1 MAYIVYGRLKCTGLN
16 MNLELNKKYKIKI
29 SEDENFGGSFTIPLT
44 TPDYPL
50 ELLKKYF
57 KIYLNKNELLE
68 LIKNNL
74 SITDDNIIEY
84 EEYYHIKT
92 ICVKYKHDL
101 IYLKLRDHSESGFH
115 TTVDVEITSNNLAR
129 QKTFEIELFED
140 HINKFCD
147 LLKLMHK

>member
-1 MAYIVYGRLKCTGLN
+1 MAYRVYGRVISNGLSG
-16 MNLELNKKYKIKI
+16 NLRLNERYKIDI
-29 SEDENFGGSFTIPLT
+29 YEDTGIFTVPT
-44 TPDYPL
+44 FKDTF
-50 ELLKKYF
+50 LLNNLKTYF
-57 KIYLNKNELLE
+57 KIYINKNELLE

-74 SITDDNIIEY
+74 SITDDDIIEFT
-84 EEYYHIKT
+84 EYLNVNM

-101 IYLKLRDHSESGFH
+101 IYLKLRDHSESGFY
-115 TTVDVEITSNNLAR
+115 TTVEVEITSNNLAR

>member
-1 MAYIVYGRLKCTGLN
+1 MAYRVYGRVISNGLSG
-16 MNLELNKKYKIKI
+16 NLRLNERYKIDI
-29 SEDENFGGSFTIPLT
+29 YEDTGIFTVST
-44 TPDYPL
+44 FKDTF
-50 ELLKKYF
+50 LLNNLKTYF
-57 KIYLNKNELLE
+57 KIYINKNELLE

-74 SITDDNIIEY
+74 SITDDDIIEFT
-84 EEYYHIKT
+84 EYLNVNM

-101 IYLKLRDHSESGFH
+101 IYLKLRDHSESGFY
-115 TTVDVEITSNNLAR
+115 TTVEVEITSNNLAR